1 MIKTVRNFLVYTIIL
16 VVTLGCL
23 TGCSMKKDEP
33 KSIENKTD
41 EEISFVE
48 DNILNIINRYAK
60 KEYIKD
66 DQIDWKSIQDDT
78 EKLNNSLDTIVLD
91 LSETKI
97 SNDDLVNF
105 RNELNNV
112 NIAISGKNENELMQR
127 CSYLYSLL
135 PTYLEKYSSN
145 KNEINNMKLKSL
157 VLSSFLQA
165 NFLDWQN
172 AKTTIGLAETKYKEM
187 MNDVDYMKEYSY
199 NLNKTYVLLE
209 ELKNAINIDQADL
222 SRLKYINFIEKI

>member
-1 MIKTVRNFLVYTIIL
+1 M
-16 VVTLGCL
+16 
-23 TGCSMKKDEP
+23 
-33 KSIENKTD
+33 
-41 EEISFVE
+41 
-48 DNILNIINRYAK
+48 
-60 KEYIKD
+60 
-66 DQIDWKSIQDDT
+66 
-78 EKLNNSLDTIVLD
+78 
-91 LSETKI
+91 
-97 SNDDLVNF
+97 VNF

-209 ELKNAINIDQADL
+209 ELKNAINIEQADL
-222 SRLKYINFIEKI
+222 SRIKYINFIEKI